1 MRSKSFAA
9 FALLCAIFTSLAH
22 ADEVV
27 FKNGDRLTGTI
38 KSVDGGKLTI
48 DTKVAGVVIVDMGDV
63 QTFSTDAPVQLR
75 LNDKTVMRDK
85 INAQGVAATQPTTG
99 PAQVA
104 AGGKDV
110 PVADIKRIMPK

>member
-48 DTKVAGVVIVDMGDV
+48 DTKVAGVVTVDMGDV
-63 QTFSTDAPVQLR
+63 QTFSTDASVQMKLK
-75 LNDKTVMRDK
+75 DKTVMRDK
-85 INAQGVAATQPTTG
+85 IESQGAPATQPATM
-99 PAQVA
+99 PAQ
-104 AGGKDV
+104 
-110 PVADIKRIMPK
+110 

>member
-1 MRSKSFAA
+1 MRPTF
-9 FALLCAIFTSLAH
+9 LTSLVLAITLLSAPAF

-48 DTKVAGVVIVDMGDV
+48 DTKVAGVVTVDMGDV
-63 QTFSTDAPVQLR
+63 QTFSTDTPVQMKLK
-75 LNDKTVMRDK
+75 DKTVMRDK
-85 INAQGVAATQPTTG
+85 VGSQGVAATQPATM

-104 AGGKDV
+104 AGG
-110 PVADIKRIMPK
+110 